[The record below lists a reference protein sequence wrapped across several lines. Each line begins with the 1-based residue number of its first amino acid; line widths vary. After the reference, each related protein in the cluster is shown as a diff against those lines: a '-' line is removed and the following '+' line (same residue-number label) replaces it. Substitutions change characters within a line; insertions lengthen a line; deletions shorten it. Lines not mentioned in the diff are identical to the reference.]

1 MTLQKRRV
9 VFAGMDALASM
20 TAVVVMTE
28 AGAGSTVLTGPCT
41 LELSVVHVLKSLV
54 ACTV

>member
-20 TAVVVMTE
+20 TAVVLMTV